1 MFYDGGR
8 RVIRYNQ
15 YPTSHISQ
23 KNQEERN
30 SKVLNFFFACT
41 QFTVDQY
48 TKTRRK
54 KKREI
59 LIFPTFFIFHVGQSF
74 TTFLESFVTKIE
86 ITEEKM
92 KDRRK
97 ENCVWSHAYP
107 VVTLIQWSSQRP
119 MCHFTP
125 KPSHDVDAII
135 TMVKCGNSERQTC
148 LLEIYT
154 VQHIY

>member
-1 MFYDGGR
+1 MYTIHSRLVHKD
-8 RVIRYNQ
+8 
-15 YPTSHISQ
+15 Q
-23 KNQEERN
+23 KKE
-30 SKVLNFFFACT
+30 
-41 QFTVDQY
+41 
-48 TKTRRK
+48 K
-54 KKREI
+54 KEI

-148 LLEIYT
+148 QIRILDNSISEMKKTQLFQLTKE
-154 VQHIY
+154 V